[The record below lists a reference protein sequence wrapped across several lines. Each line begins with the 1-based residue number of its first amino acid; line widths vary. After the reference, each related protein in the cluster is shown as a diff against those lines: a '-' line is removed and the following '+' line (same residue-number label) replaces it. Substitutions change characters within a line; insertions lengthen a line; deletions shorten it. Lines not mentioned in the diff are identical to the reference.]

1 MPGADSPQVQ
11 ARQRLTRLLLP
22 FRVRLISGQVQTL
35 IQAVPQIQPGTSG
48 ADSSSAT
55 TSYTIT
61 DEEIAAAYANTDNS
75 YDAMYLSRQPGN
87 PAGTYETVHY
97 YSTTAGTTRQ
107 ACVML
112 PTEYDTSKDYP
123 VVYLLHGLGGNDEA
137 WKDMGADC
145 IAENLHIY
153 QNVPQMILVGV
164 DSVILSEGSASD
176 LDMWGQLAAYDASID
191 DIVNDLMPYINT
203 HYPVR
208 TGRENTAIAGY
219 SMGGRNALYAGFS
232 HPRTVRFMF
241 GGIFFRR
248 SGVVACRGSTA
259 GYLNWKIYY

>member
-1 MPGADSPQVQ
+1 
-11 ARQRLTRLLLP
+11 
-22 FRVRLISGQVQTL
+22 
-35 IQAVPQIQPGTSG
+35 
-48 ADSSSAT
+48 
-55 TSYTIT
+55 
-61 DEEIAAAYANTDNS
+61 
-75 YDAMYLSRQPGN
+75 MYLSRQPGN

-176 LDMWGQLAAYDASID
+176 LDMWGQLAAYDASVD

-208 TGRENTAIAGY
+208 TGREILRLPDIPWAAEMLCMPDFHTLNCSVMSAHFL
-219 SMGGRNALYAGFS
+219 RL
-232 HPRTVRFMF
+232 PVLCVPWKVRW
-241 GGIFFRR
+241 
-248 SGVVACRGSTA
+248 VP
-259 GYLNWKIYY
+259 